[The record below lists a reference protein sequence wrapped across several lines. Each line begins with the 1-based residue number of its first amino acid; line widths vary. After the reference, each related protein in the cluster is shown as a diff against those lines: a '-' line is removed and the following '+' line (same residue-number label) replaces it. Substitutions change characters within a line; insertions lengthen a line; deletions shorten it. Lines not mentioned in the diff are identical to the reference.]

1 MRPLYS
7 VAQRFQACVQ
17 AAAVLVYIFCGI
29 FSSSFIVNFVVIVLL
44 LTLDFWTVRSA
55 VCLPVESNEA
65 RLHLHLVLQT
75 KNVSGR
81 LLVGLRWWNETTDEG
96 SNWRFETL
104 EEVICVSAIL
114 PIKLSCKADKRPYRD
129 HTAKSCR
136 CVALAGPARSQQ
148 EGLCMLLVV
157 IVHHGEFCSQCFI
170 DLPACLAQSVTCSNH
185 TPCMF
190 MVTSHF

>member
-1 MRPLYS
+1 MTISSL
-7 VAQRFQACVQ
+7 VQ

-55 VCLPVESNEA
+55 VCLPVEPMKA
-65 RLHLHLVLQT
+65 RLQLHLVLQT

-104 EEVICVSAIL
+104 EEVICVSL
-114 PIKLSCKADKRPYRD
+114 LSCQL
-129 HTAKSCR
+129 S
-136 CVALAGPARSQQ
+136 
-148 EGLCMLLVV
+148 
-157 IVHHGEFCSQCFI
+157 
-170 DLPACLAQSVTCSNH
+170 
-185 TPCMF
+185 
-190 MVTSHF
+190 